1 MLISQGTGGDFPG
14 AASNSELFQNRGNI
28 ANAIAHNGAETCT
41 TYNLLKLARNL
52 FLHEHNA
59 TYMDNYER
67 GLFNMIAGSRSSQ
80 RSTSDPQFT
89 YFQPLTPGARR
100 EYGNTGTCCGGTGME
115 SYTKYQETIYLRSA
129 TSPILYVNLFIPSTL
144 TWSAH
149 NFSLTQ
155 DTAFPRAAT
164 STFTITSADATT
176 PLTINLRVPSWAH
189 TYQVAINGSPV
200 TTPTKS
206 GTYLAL
212 TRKWAPNDV
221 ITINMPF
228 TLRTERAL
236 DRPSVQNLMWGPLVL
251 RILGAPQSANATFP
265 SLSLYKDLRLDGD
278 YSRDAV
284 TLSSR
289 TAAGDP
295 VFSIKGTRMS
305 AIPYYIGDE
314 EPGSVYFLRDEP
326 EVVFGGVK
334 TGVKNQKRDDGL
346 PAYDV
351 PVQGVPANGH
361 DGPTFLDVVWDG
373 APFESHAAFVKEVEG
388 RVEEW
393 VGRRIYSEEDG
404 RKIVEGAR
412 RAKKGLEG
420 GRG

>member
-1 MLISQGTGGDFPG
+1 
-14 AASNSELFQNRGNI
+14 
-28 ANAIAHNGAETCT
+28 
-41 TYNLLKLARNL
+41 
-52 FLHEHNA
+52 
-59 TYMDNYER
+59 
-67 GLFNMIAGSRSSQ
+67 
-80 RSTSDPQFT
+80 
-89 YFQPLTPGARR
+89 
-100 EYGNTGTCCGGTGME
+100 
-115 SYTKYQETIYLRSA
+115 
-129 TSPILYVNLFIPSTL
+129 
-144 TWSAH
+144 
-149 NFSLTQ
+149 
-155 DTAFPRAAT
+155 
-164 STFTITSADATT
+164 
-176 PLTINLRVPSWAH
+176 
-189 TYQVAINGSPV
+189 
-200 TTPTKS
+200 
-206 GTYLAL
+206 
-212 TRKWAPNDV
+212 
-221 ITINMPF
+221 
-228 TLRTERAL
+228 
-236 DRPSVQNLMWGPLVL
+236 
-251 RILGAPQSANATFP
+251 
-265 SLSLYKDLRLDGD
+265 
-278 YSRDAV
+278 
-284 TLSSR
+284 
-289 TAAGDP
+289 
-295 VFSIKGTRMS
+295 MS